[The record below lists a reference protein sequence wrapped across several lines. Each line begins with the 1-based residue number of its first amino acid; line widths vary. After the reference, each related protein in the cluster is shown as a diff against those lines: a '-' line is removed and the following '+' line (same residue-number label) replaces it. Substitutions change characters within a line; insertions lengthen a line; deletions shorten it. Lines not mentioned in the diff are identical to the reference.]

1 MAMLPVPTL
10 PLRAALL
17 ACGFALVGSSAAG
30 ADEFPFVTTPV
41 PIRILSV
48 NDGGALA
55 AIGMPDL
62 RLPDS
67 ITVIDLTSDQPPATR
82 TVSGT
87 VPNTIAG
94 APHAAIVHGGRYA
107 FIPSHSWSAQEDES
121 SPNQVAVVDLDA
133 PGLDVVAVVPLP
145 PNPWQALAHPDGER
159 AIVITDHQFH
169 VFRMEAGQPRLV
181 AQSEPVPFSLVSFA
195 IHPDASSIVATASHG
210 ELTLS
215 SPVEIH
221 LFDVDGDVIRHAS
234 RISIEP
240 GIGEI
245 DQPFAPRF
253 SPDGKR
259 VLVLNGLGAPFSPPL
274 DAVLSIDMTRS
285 PPSVT
290 EVVPHVAQGLESV
303 AFHPSGRFAVIAC
316 IDGPYVGHL
325 AVVDLT
331 ISPMRLLSYLP
342 IPFVPEGMEF
352 LPDGSMLFVQATV
365 AHHIAVYSVEGM
377 RLVPSPFVLHTGE
390 GPASMALAPR

>member
-1 MAMLPVPTL
+1 MNHII
-10 PLRAALL
+10 
-17 ACGFALVGSSAAG
+17 
-30 ADEFPFVTTPV
+30 EFPFVTTPV

-221 LFDVDGDVIRHAS
+221 LFDVSSLAS
-234 RISIEP
+234 
-240 GIGEI
+240 
-245 DQPFAPRF
+245 A
-253 SPDGKR
+253 
-259 VLVLNGLGAPFSPPL
+259 
-274 DAVLSIDMTRS
+274 RS
-285 PPSVT
+285 
-290 EVVPHVAQGLESV
+290 
-303 AFHPSGRFAVIAC
+303 
-316 IDGPYVGHL
+316 
-325 AVVDLT
+325 
-331 ISPMRLLSYLP
+331 ISPLRLGS
-342 IPFVPEGMEF
+342 VPT
-352 LPDGSMLFVQATV
+352 GSACSCSTV
-365 AHHIAVYSVEGM
+365 SVPRSHH
-377 RLVPSPFVLHTGE
+377 LWTPC
-390 GPASMALAPR
+390 